1 MLSVDK
7 LTESSELL
15 LSFAGLLNKTLLLF
29 NRVCWFAKKLLKC
42 LAFSLKFVMNLFSW
56 NRGGIQESFLW
67 FRKAFKMDQ
76 YVYEVVAGLA
86 NLLDRLG

>member
-42 LAFSLKFVMNLFSW
+42 LAFSLKFVMNLFS
-56 NRGGIQESFLW
+56 
-67 FRKAFKMDQ
+67 
-76 YVYEVVAGLA
+76 
-86 NLLDRLG
+86 

>member
-1 MLSVDK
+1 MNCYLV
-7 LTESSELL
+7 LL
-15 LSFAGLLNKTLLLF
+15 DCWTRHWYCSIECAGLQ
-29 NRVCWFAKKLLKC
+29 KKLLKSS
-42 LAFSLKFVMNLFSW
+42 AFSLKFVMNLFSW

-86 NLLDRLG
+86 NLLDHLG